1 LSSAY
6 PALAAQNQLSEAS
19 GVLIVKVA
27 PQGAAARAGLKPD
40 DVIVQIGKNAVTDVA
55 SLVDALIK
63 MNPGDLV
70 PVRIYRGE
78 EQLTVNVTLGEVQI
92 Q

>member
-1 LSSAY
+1 M
-6 PALAAQNQLSEAS
+6 
-19 GVLIVKVA
+19 A
-27 PQGAAARAGLKPD
+27 PQGAAARAGLKSG

-63 MNPGDLV
+63 MNPDDLL